1 MEKAKTIA
9 VNIAVI
15 AVISVIL
22 LWGNTLYRQHVQFAK
37 GEKALAA
44 GDTVAAIAGFESA
57 IHMYTP
63 ASSLV
68 DKAAEKLWSIG
79 QEAEGRGNIPRALIA
94 YRSLRS
100 SFYAVRGLTAP
111 GSEWINRCEIKIDQ
125 LLKQPSKQ

>member
-15 AVISVIL
+15 SVIAIIL
-22 LWGNTLYRQHVQFAK
+22 LWGNTLYRQHVQFGK

-44 GDTVAAIAGFESA
+44 GDAMAAIAGFESS

-63 ASSLV
+63 GSGLV
-68 DKAAEKLWSIG
+68 NKAAEKLWEIG
-79 QEAEGRGNIPRALIA
+79 QQFEGKGDTEKALIA

-100 SFYAVRGLTAP
+100 SFYAVRGFTAP
-111 GSEWINRCEIKIDQ
+111 GSEWITRCDAKISQ
-125 LLKQPSKQ
+125 LTKQPARQ